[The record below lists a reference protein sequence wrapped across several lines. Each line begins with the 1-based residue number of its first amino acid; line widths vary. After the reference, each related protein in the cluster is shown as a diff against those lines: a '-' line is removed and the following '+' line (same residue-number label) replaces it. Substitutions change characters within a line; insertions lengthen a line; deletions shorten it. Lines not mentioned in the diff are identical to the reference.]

1 MANKILFPDS
11 ELVKHMAQIAEWR
24 HEHAPPGLY
33 FSSVDELLL
42 SPETISEFWVPTPP
56 TPEYEEVFEQLLDNP
71 EFCQLSACYRNSA
84 LAALVQPDVAY
95 AEGYAM
101 GGMVQI
107 PFQHAWNVLP
117 DGTVVD
123 CTWCGRESHVGT
135 SGLEYIGVIVPQE
148 VVMGWV
154 DSGEPVGLFDW
165 KRLPALL
172 TEPPDW
178 LFTKT

>member
-1 MANKILFPDS
+1 MANKFPDS
-11 ELVKHMAQIAEWR
+11 ELASHMAQIAEWR
-24 HEHAPPGLY
+24 QKNTRLPFY

-42 SPETISEFWVPTPP
+42 SPETTSELWVPTPP

-84 LAALVQPDVAY
+84 LASLV
-95 AEGYAM
+95 
-101 GGMVQI
+101 
-107 PFQHAWNVLP
+107 HP

-123 CTWCGRESHVGT
+123 CTWCGQESHVGV
-135 SGLEYIGVIVPQE
+135 SGSEYIGVIVPQE

-154 DSGEPVGLFDW
+154 GSGEPVGLFDW

-172 TEPPDW
+172 SEPPEW
-178 LFTKT
+178 LFTPLA